1 MSGNYIKALLS
12 GTVWKYLHYKL
23 KSGHFVILIGM
34 LCDFIWQYENTVIR
48 RKKEKNISKEK
59 IIWVSDNAACIDW
72 LNNSEVL
79 PKDPGECQESW

>member
-1 MSGNYIKALLS
+1 
-12 GTVWKYLHYKL
+12 
-23 KSGHFVILIGM
+23 M

-59 IIWVSDNAACIDW
+59 IIWVSNNAACIDW